1 MIIGNLAIVGKMGK
15 CPIKTLCLNK
25 AFRYLWSQITYTM
38 NEQNQ
43 EFDPRDLNKDGKVSV
58 KEKLQFAAD
67 KAIEAADSAADAIRE
82 GAQELYGKVKDY
94 QALSPEEKKAV
105 QDQWKEKVSDA
116 AEKVADSAKEA
127 FEDVKEGAE
136 KFFNKK

>member
-1 MIIGNLAIVGKMGK
+1 
-15 CPIKTLCLNK
+15 
-25 AFRYLWSQITYTM
+25 M

-94 QALSPEEKKAV
+94 QALSPEEKKAR
-105 QDQWKEKVSDA
+105 QDQWRRKCPTPQ
-116 AEKVADSAKEA
+116 
-127 FEDVKEGAE
+127 
-136 KFFNKK
+136 KK

>member
-1 MIIGNLAIVGKMGK
+1 
-15 CPIKTLCLNK
+15 
-25 AFRYLWSQITYTM
+25 M

-94 QALSPEEKKAV
+94 QALSPEDKKAV